1 MDIRGDSR
9 SPTELRPI
17 RFERGINR
25 YAEGS
30 ALVHWGNT
38 VVHCTATIE
47 DKVPPFLRGSGGGWL
62 TAEYSMLPRA
72 THQRTQR
79 EITRGK
85 LNARGSEIQR
95 LIGRSLRAAVDLSVL
110 GERTIVLDCDVLQA
124 DGGTRTACITG
135 GFIALVD
142 ALRFLYREG
151 RVESFPLRRQ
161 VAGVS
166 VGRFKGACLLDLCYE
181 EDKDAEVDANMIMV
195 DTGELVEV
203 QMTGEQGTFSLP
215 ELNEILGLGWC
226 GIQKLH
232 QLQKQS
238 LCLSQ
243 EEEDLFEHCLSKR

>member
-1 MDIRGDSR
+1 MELRGDGR
-9 SPTELRPI
+9 SATELRPI
-17 RFERGINR
+17 RFEREINR

-30 ALVHWGNT
+30 VISYWGNT
-38 VVHCTATIE
+38 IVHCTATIE
-47 DKVPPFLRGSGGGWL
+47 EKVPSFLRGSGGGWL

-85 LNARGSEIQR
+85 INARGSEIQR
-95 LIGRSLRAAVDLSVL
+95 LIGRSLRAAVDLAKM

-135 GFIALVD
+135 GFIALMD
-142 ALRFLYREG
+142 ALRFLLREG

-166 VGRFKGACLLDLCYE
+166 VGKIKGMCLLDLCYE
-181 EDKDAEVDANMIMV
+181 EDKDAEVDANMVMV

-203 QMTGEQGTFSLP
+203 QMTGEQGTFSRS
-215 ELNEILGLGWC
+215 ELNEILDLGWN

-232 QLQKQS
+232 QLQKES
-238 LCLSQ
+238 LNLSR
-243 EEEDLFEHCLSKR
+243 EEEHLFEHCLSKR